1 MLPANDKEK
10 HLEQVTGL
18 ILGIL
23 SLLKGLVLLR
33 LMLAVWNLFQVGRK
47 TQNSS

>member
-23 SLLKGLVLLR
+23 SVKSWTGSSEID
-33 LMLAVWNLFQVGRK
+33 VGSLESFPGGK
-47 TQNSS
+47 EDSE